1 MAPRHSAPRLGAVCM
16 AAAPTAMVTG
26 MTALTATRS
35 RATSPAVGTASAGTA
50 SIGTA
55 SAGTASVATAPVSA
69 TAVLSRTQSRRIL
82 AASVFGFFLVGLDA
96 MVVNVALPAINRA
109 LAGGMAGAQW
119 VIDGYTL
126 AFAALMLSAG
136 AVSDR
141 IGAKAAYGLGL
152 IGFTLSSAA
161 CGLAP
166 SLGLL
171 IGARLL
177 QGAAASLMLPASLAL
192 VRQAFPDPAKRNRAI
207 ALWTAAGSAAAAA
220 GPVAGGLITAA
231 VDWRWIFFLNLP
243 AGAAALALLS
253 GTPKLVQ
260 ATATARA
267 HFDLVGLV
275 TSVAA
280 LAGLTYGFIEGGAK
294 GFGSTPV
301 LASFAAAAIGAVVFV
316 VAETRSAKSP
326 QARPMVPLAL
336 FKSRAM
342 SLAAAAGFTVNAAF
356 YGVIFLFSLYFQ
368 QVAHKSPT
376 VTGLLFAPIT
386 AVVTLVNVTVA
397 ARMVARIGARASMT
411 IGLAG
416 TAGAMVLLLA
426 VRPGQPAWA
435 LVLLLVPVS
444 FAGAFVVPALTIMV
458 MGSVP
463 AEQAG
468 TAAGIVNTSRQV
480 GGALAVAV
488 AGALVAGGDFAHGM
502 HLTLIGIAALLAV
515 AAVAVQVLAPG
526 RKR

>member
-1 MAPRHSAPRLGAVCM
+1 MV
-16 AAAPTAMVTG
+16 AAQTAIVTG
-26 MTALTATRS
+26 MTALTATRP
-35 RATSPAVGTASAGTA
+35 RATST
-50 SIGTA
+50 
-55 SAGTASVATAPVSA
+55 SA
-69 TAVLSRTQSRRIL
+69 TAELSPTQSRRVL

-96 MVVNVALPAINRA
+96 MVVNVALPAINRS

-136 AVSDR
+136 ALSDR
-141 IGAKAAYGLGL
+141 IGAKAAYGFGL

-171 IGARLL
+171 VTARLV
-177 QGAAASLMLPASLAL
+177 QGGAASLMLPASLAL

-243 AGAAALALLS
+243 AGAVALALLA

-260 ATATARA
+260 AKSAVRA
-267 HFDLVGLV
+267 HFDVIGLIS
-275 TSVAA
+275 SVVA
-280 LAGLTYGFIEGGAK
+280 LAGLTYGFIEGGSK
-294 GFGSTPV
+294 GFGTTPV
-301 LASFAAAAIGAVVFV
+301 LASFAAAVLASVVFA
-316 VAETRSAKSP
+316 VAESR
-326 QARPMVPLAL
+326 QARPMVPLTL

-342 SLAAAAGFTVNAAF
+342 SLTAFAGFAVNAAF
-356 YGVIFLFSLYFQ
+356 YGVIFLLSLYFQ
-368 QVAHKSPT
+368 QVAHKSST

-397 ARMVARIGARASMT
+397 ARMVARIGARLSMT
-411 IGLAG
+411 IGLVG
-416 TAGAMVLLLA
+416 TAGAMLLLLA
-426 VRPGQPAWA
+426 VRPDQPAWL

-502 HLTLIGIAALLAV
+502 HVMLIGIAVLLAA
-515 AAVAVQVLAPG
+515 AAVAVQLLAPG

>member
-1 MAPRHSAPRLGAVCM
+1 MATARA
-16 AAAPTAMVTG
+16 AMVTG
-26 MTALTATRS
+26 MTALTATRQ
-35 RATSPAVGTASAGTA
+35 RATNPTATAPAAPSITTSPAPSAA
-50 SIGTA
+50 A
-55 SAGTASVATAPVSA
+55 AK
-69 TAVLSRTQSRRIL
+69 RIL

-96 MVVNVALPAINRA
+96 MVVNVALPAINRS
-109 LAGGMAGAQW
+109 LAGGLAGAQW

-136 AVSDR
+136 ALSDR
-141 IGAKAAYGLGL
+141 VGAKAAYGLGL

-166 SLGLL
+166 SLALL
-171 IGARLL
+171 ITGRLV

-192 VRQAFPDPAKRNRAI
+192 IRQAFPDPAERNRAI

-243 AGAAALALLS
+243 AGAAALALLV
-253 GTPKLVQ
+253 GTPKLAQ
-260 ATATARA
+260 ATSAARA
-267 HFDLVGLV
+267 HFDVLGLLS
-275 TSVAA
+275 SVVA
-280 LAGLTYGFIEGGAK
+280 LAGLTYGFIEGGSK
-294 GFGSTPV
+294 GFSTAPV
-301 LASFAAAAIGAVVFV
+301 LASFAAALLASVVFA
-316 VAETRSAKSP
+316 VAESR
-326 QARPMVPLAL
+326 QAQPMVPLAL

-342 SLAAAAGFTVNAAF
+342 SLTAAAGFSVNAAF
-356 YGVIFLFSLYFQ
+356 YGVIFLLSLYFQ

-386 AVVTLVNVTVA
+386 AVVSVVNVTVA

-411 IGLAG
+411 VGLTG
-416 TAGAMVLLLA
+416 TAGAMLLLLA
-426 VRPGQPAWA
+426 VRPDQPAWV
-435 LVLLLVPVS
+435 LVLLLIPVS

-463 AEQAG
+463 AERAG

-502 HLTLIGIAALLAV
+502 HVTLIGIAVLLAV
-515 AAVAVQVLAPG
+515 SAVAVQLLAPG
-526 RKR
+526 RER

>member
-1 MAPRHSAPRLGAVCM
+1 M
-16 AAAPTAMVTG
+16 AAAPTAIVTG
-26 MTALTATRS
+26 MTALTATRP
-35 RATSPAVGTASAGTA
+35 RATSSAAGA
-50 SIGTA
+50 A

-69 TAVLSRTQSRRIL
+69 ATALSRAQSRRVL

-96 MVVNVALPAINRA
+96 MVVNVALPAINRS

-166 SLGLL
+166 SLGML
-171 IGARLL
+171 IGARLA

-192 VRQAFPDPAKRNRAI
+192 VRQAFPDPAQRNRAI

-260 ATATARA
+260 ATAAVRA
-267 HFDLVGLV
+267 HFDVLGLV
-275 TSVAA
+275 TSVVA

-301 LASFAAAAIGAVVFV
+301 LASFAAAVIASVAFA
-316 VAETRSAKSP
+316 VAESR
-326 QARPMVPLAL
+326 QAHPMVPLTL
-336 FKSRAM
+336 FNSRAM

-368 QVAHKSPT
+368 QVAHKSST

-411 IGLAG
+411 IGLVG
-416 TAGAMVLLLA
+416 TAGAMILLLA

-488 AGALVAGGDFAHGM
+488 AGAMVAGGDFAHGM
-502 HLTLIGIAALLAV
+502 HLTLVGIAALLAV

>member
-1 MAPRHSAPRLGAVCM
+1 MAVPQ
-16 AAAPTAMVTG
+16 TAIVTG
-26 MTALTATRS
+26 MTALTATRP
-35 RATSPAVGTASAGTA
+35 RATSTAAAPASG
-50 SIGTA
+50 
-55 SAGTASVATAPVSA
+55 ATAPAATTLSA
-69 TAVLSRTQSRRIL
+69 TAAKRVL

-96 MVVNVALPAINRA
+96 MVVNVALPAINRS
-109 LAGGMAGAQW
+109 LAGGLAGAQW

-136 AVSDR
+136 ALSDR
-141 IGAKAAYGLGL
+141 VGAKAAYGLGL

-171 IGARLL
+171 ITARLV

-192 VRQAFPDPAKRNRAI
+192 IRQAFPDPGKRNRAI

-243 AGAAALALLS
+243 AGAAALALLA
-253 GTPKLVQ
+253 GTPKLAQ
-260 ATATARA
+260 AASATRA
-267 HFDLVGLV
+267 HFDVIGLV
-275 TSVAA
+275 SSVVA
-280 LAGLTYGFIEGGAK
+280 LAGLTYGFIEGGSK
-294 GFGSTPV
+294 GFGTAGV
-301 LASFAAAAIGAVVFV
+301 LASFAAAALASVVFA
-316 VAETRSAKSP
+316 VAESR
-326 QARPMVPLAL
+326 QERPMVPLAL

-342 SLAAAAGFTVNAAF
+342 SLTAAAGFSVNAAF
-356 YGVIFLFSLYFQ
+356 YGVIFLLSLYFQ

-386 AVVTLVNVTVA
+386 AVVSVVNVTVA
-397 ARMVARIGARASMT
+397 ARMVARIGARLSMT

-416 TAGAMVLLLA
+416 TSGAMLLLLA
-426 VRPGQPAWA
+426 VRPGQPAWL

-444 FAGAFVVPALTIMV
+444 FAGSFVVPALTIMV

-463 AEQAG
+463 AERAG

-480 GGALAVAV
+480 GGALSVAV
-488 AGALVAGGDFAHGM
+488 AGALVAGGDFARGM
-502 HLTLIGIAALLAV
+502 HLTLIGIAVMLAV
-515 AAVAVQVLAPG
+515 AAVAVQLLAPG
-526 RKR
+526 RER

>member
-1 MAPRHSAPRLGAVCM
+1 
-16 AAAPTAMVTG
+16 
-26 MTALTATRS
+26 MTALTAARP
-35 RATSPAVGTASAGTA
+35 RATSTAATTSVADA
-50 SIGTA
+50 P
-55 SAGTASVATAPVSA
+55 VATATATIDTAPSA
-69 TAVLSRTQSRRIL
+69 TAARRIL

-96 MVVNVALPAINRA
+96 MVVNVALPAINRS

-136 AVSDR
+136 ALSDR

-171 IGARLL
+171 VTARLV
-177 QGAAASLMLPASLAL
+177 QGGAASLMLPASLSL

-243 AGAAALALLS
+243 AGAAALALLA

-260 ATATARA
+260 ARTAVGA
-267 HFDLVGLV
+267 HFDVIGLV
-275 TSVAA
+275 SSVVA
-280 LAGLTYGFIEGGAK
+280 LAGLTYGFIEGGSK
-294 GFGSTPV
+294 GFGTTPV
-301 LASFAAAAIGAVVFV
+301 LASFAAAVLASVVFA
-316 VAETRSAKSP
+316 VAESR

-342 SLAAAAGFTVNAAF
+342 SLTAFAGFTVNAAF
-356 YGVIFLFSLYFQ
+356 YGVIFLLSLYFQ
-368 QVAHKSPT
+368 QVAHKSST

-397 ARMVARIGARASMT
+397 ARMVAKIGARLSMT

-416 TAGAMVLLLA
+416 TAGAMLLLLA
-426 VRPGQPAWA
+426 VRPDQPAWL
-435 LVLLLVPVS
+435 LVLLLIPVS

-502 HLTLIGIAALLAV
+502 HVTLIGIAVLLTA
-515 AAVAVQVLAPG
+515 AAVAVQLLAPG

>member
-1 MAPRHSAPRLGAVCM
+1 MAVPQDAI
-16 AAAPTAMVTG
+16 VTG
-26 MTALTATRS
+26 MTALTATRP
-35 RATSPAVGTASAGTA
+35 RATSTAA
-50 SIGTA
+50 
-55 SAGTASVATAPVSA
+55 ATAPSA
-69 TAVLSRTQSRRIL
+69 TAALGSIQSRRIL
-82 AASVFGFFLVGLDA
+82 AASVFGFFLIGLDA
-96 MVVNVALPAINRA
+96 MVVNVALPAINRS
-109 LAGGMAGAQW
+109 LAGGLAGAQW

-136 AVSDR
+136 ALSDR
-141 IGAKAAYGLGL
+141 VGAKAAYGLGL

-171 IGARLL
+171 ITARLV

-192 VRQAFPDPAKRNRAI
+192 IRQAFPDPARRNRAI

-243 AGAAALALLS
+243 AGAAALALLA
-253 GTPKLVQ
+253 GTPKLAQ
-260 ATATARA
+260 AATAA
-267 HFDLVGLV
+267 HAPFDVLGLLS
-275 TSVAA
+275 SVVA
-280 LAGLTYGFIEGGAK
+280 LAGLTYGFIEGGSK
-294 GFGSTPV
+294 GFGTAPV
-301 LASFAAAAIGAVVFV
+301 LASFAAAVLASAVFA
-316 VAETRSAKSP
+316 VAESR
-326 QARPMVPLAL
+326 QAQPMVPLAL

-342 SLAAAAGFTVNAAF
+342 SLTAFAGFTVNAAF

-386 AVVTLVNVTVA
+386 AVVSVVNVTVA
-397 ARMVARIGARASMT
+397 ARMVARIGARLSMT
-411 IGLAG
+411 IGLSG
-416 TAGAMVLLLA
+416 TSGAMLLLLA
-426 VRPGQPAWA
+426 VRPDQSAWI
-435 LVLLLVPVS
+435 LVLLLIPVS

-463 AEQAG
+463 AERAG

-480 GGALAVAV
+480 GGALSVAV
-488 AGALVAGGDFAHGM
+488 AGALVAGGDFAGGM
-502 HLTLIGIAALLAV
+502 HLTLIGIALALAA
-515 AAVAVQVLAPG
+515 AAVAVQLLAPG
-526 RKR
+526 RER

>member
-1 MAPRHSAPRLGAVCM
+1 MAVPQ
-16 AAAPTAMVTG
+16 TAIVTG
-26 MTALTATRS
+26 MTALTATRP
-35 RATSPAVGTASAGTA
+35 RATSTAAAPASG
-50 SIGTA
+50 
-55 SAGTASVATAPVSA
+55 ATAPAATTLSA
-69 TAVLSRTQSRRIL
+69 TAAKRVL

-96 MVVNVALPAINRA
+96 MVVNVALPAINRS
-109 LAGGMAGAQW
+109 LAGGLAGAQW

-136 AVSDR
+136 ALSDR
-141 IGAKAAYGLGL
+141 VGAKAAYGLGL

-171 IGARLL
+171 ITARLV

-192 VRQAFPDPAKRNRAI
+192 IRQAFPDPGKRNRAI

-243 AGAAALALLS
+243 AGAAALALLA
-253 GTPKLVQ
+253 GTPKLAQ
-260 ATATARA
+260 AASATRA
-267 HFDLVGLV
+267 HFDVIGLV
-275 TSVAA
+275 SSVVA
-280 LAGLTYGFIEGGAK
+280 LAGLTYGFIEGGSK
-294 GFGSTPV
+294 GFGTAGV
-301 LASFAAAAIGAVVFV
+301 LASFAAAVLASVVFA
-316 VAETRSAKSP
+316 VAESR
-326 QARPMVPLAL
+326 QERPMVPLAL

-342 SLAAAAGFTVNAAF
+342 SLTAAAGFSVNAAF
-356 YGVIFLFSLYFQ
+356 YGVIFLLSLYFQ

-386 AVVTLVNVTVA
+386 AVVSVVNVTVA
-397 ARMVARIGARASMT
+397 ARMVARIGARLSMT

-416 TAGAMVLLLA
+416 TSGAMLLLLA
-426 VRPGQPAWA
+426 VRPGQPAWL

-444 FAGAFVVPALTIMV
+444 FAGSFVVPALTIMV

-463 AEQAG
+463 AERAG

-480 GGALAVAV
+480 GGALSVAV
-488 AGALVAGGDFAHGM
+488 AGALVAGGDFARGM
-502 HLTLIGIAALLAV
+502 HLTLIGIAVMLAV
-515 AAVAVQVLAPG
+515 AAVAVQLLAPG
-526 RKR
+526 RER

>member
-1 MAPRHSAPRLGAVCM
+1 MAVPQ
-16 AAAPTAMVTG
+16 TAIVTG
-26 MTALTATRS
+26 MTALTATRP
-35 RATSPAVGTASAGTA
+35 RATSTAAAPASG
-50 SIGTA
+50 
-55 SAGTASVATAPVSA
+55 ATAPAATTLSA
-69 TAVLSRTQSRRIL
+69 TAAKRVL

-96 MVVNVALPAINRA
+96 MVVNVALPAINRS
-109 LAGGMAGAQW
+109 LAGGLAGAQW

-136 AVSDR
+136 ALSDR
-141 IGAKAAYGLGL
+141 VGAKAAYGLGL

-171 IGARLL
+171 ITARLV

-192 VRQAFPDPAKRNRAI
+192 IRQAFPDPGKRNRAI

-243 AGAAALALLS
+243 AGAAALALLA
-253 GTPKLVQ
+253 GTPKLAQ
-260 ATATARA
+260 AASATRA
-267 HFDLVGLV
+267 HFDVIGLV
-275 TSVAA
+275 SSVVA
-280 LAGLTYGFIEGGAK
+280 LAGLTYGFIEGGSK
-294 GFGSTPV
+294 GFGTAGV
-301 LASFAAAAIGAVVFV
+301 LASFAAAVLASVVFA
-316 VAETRSAKSP
+316 VAESR
-326 QARPMVPLAL
+326 QERPMVPLAL

-342 SLAAAAGFTVNAAF
+342 SLTAAAGFSVNAAF
-356 YGVIFLFSLYFQ
+356 YGVIFLLSLYFQ

-386 AVVTLVNVTVA
+386 AVVSVVNVTVA
-397 ARMVARIGARASMT
+397 ARMVARIGARLSMT

-416 TAGAMVLLLA
+416 TSGAMLLLLA
-426 VRPGQPAWA
+426 VRPGQPVWL

-444 FAGAFVVPALTIMV
+444 FAGSFVVPALTIMV

-463 AEQAG
+463 AERAG

-480 GGALAVAV
+480 GGALSVAV
-488 AGALVAGGDFAHGM
+488 AGALVAGGDFARGM
-502 HLTLIGIAALLAV
+502 HLTLIGIAVMLAV
-515 AAVAVQVLAPG
+515 AAVAVQLLAPG
-526 RKR
+526 RER

>member
-1 MAPRHSAPRLGAVCM
+1 MV
-16 AAAPTAMVTG
+16 AARAAIVTD
-26 MTALTATRS
+26 MTALTAARP
-35 RATSPAVGTASAGTA
+35 RATSTAATAPAATASATA
-50 SIGTA
+50 A
-55 SAGTASVATAPVSA
+55 
-69 TAVLSRTQSRRIL
+69 RRVL

-96 MVVNVALPAINRA
+96 MVVNVALPAINRS

-136 AVSDR
+136 ALSDR

-152 IGFTLSSAA
+152 VGFTLSSAA
-161 CGLAP
+161 CGVAP
-166 SLGLL
+166 SLALL
-171 IGARLL
+171 VAARLV
-177 QGAAASLMLPASLAL
+177 QGAAAALMLPASLAL
-192 VRQAFPDPAKRNRAI
+192 VRQAFPDPARRNRAI

-243 AGAAALALLS
+243 AGAAALALLA
-253 GTPKLVQ
+253 GTPKLVRAQ
-260 ATATARA
+260 TAARA
-267 HFDLVGLV
+267 HFDVTGLV
-275 TSVAA
+275 SSVVA
-280 LAGLTYGFIEGGAK
+280 LAGLTYGFIEGGSR
-294 GFGSTPV
+294 GFGTTPV
-301 LASFAAAAIGAVVFV
+301 LTSFAAAVAASAVFV
-316 VAETRSAKSP
+316 VAESR
-326 QARPMVPLAL
+326 QAQPMVPLML

-342 SLAAAAGFTVNAAF
+342 SLTAFAGFTVNAAF
-356 YGVIFLFSLYFQ
+356 YGVIFLLSLYFQ
-368 QVAHKSPT
+368 QVAHKSST

-397 ARMVARIGARASMT
+397 ARMVAWIGARLSMT
-411 IGLAG
+411 IGLTG
-416 TAGAMVLLLA
+416 TAGAMLLLLA
-426 VRPGQPAWA
+426 VRPDQPAWQ

-488 AGALVAGGDFAHGM
+488 AGAMVAGGDFAQGM
-502 HLTLIGIAALLAV
+502 HVTLIGIAVLLAA
-515 AAVAVQVLAPG
+515 AAVAVQLLAPG

>member
-1 MAPRHSAPRLGAVCM
+1 
-16 AAAPTAMVTG
+16 MVTG
-26 MTALTATRS
+26 MTALTTTRP
-35 RATSPAVGTASAGTA
+35 RATSTAAAPASG
-50 SIGTA
+50 
-55 SAGTASVATAPVSA
+55 ATAPAA
-69 TAVLSRTQSRRIL
+69 TATATAAVVLSPVQSRRIL

-96 MVVNVALPAINRA
+96 MVVNVALPAINRS
-109 LAGGMAGAQW
+109 LAGGLAGAQW

-136 AVSDR
+136 ALSDR

-171 IGARLL
+171 ITARLI

-192 VRQAFPDPAKRNRAI
+192 IRQAFPVPAERNRAI

-243 AGAAALALLS
+243 AGAAALALLA
-253 GTPKLVQ
+253 GTPKVAQ
-260 ATATARA
+260 AANATRA
-267 HFDLVGLV
+267 HVDIVGLLS
-275 TSVAA
+275 SVVA

-294 GFGSTPV
+294 GFGTAPV
-301 LASFAAAAIGAVVFV
+301 VASFAAALLAAVVFA
-316 VAETRSAKSP
+316 VAETRTGKSP
-326 QARPMVPLAL
+326 LAQPMVPLEL

-356 YGVIFLFSLYFQ
+356 YGVIFLLSLYFQ

-386 AVVTLVNVTVA
+386 AVVSVVNVTVA
-397 ARMVARIGARASMT
+397 ARMVARIGARLSMT
-411 IGLAG
+411 IGLTG
-416 TAGAMVLLLA
+416 TSGAMLLLLA
-426 VRPGQPAWA
+426 LRPGQPAWL

-444 FAGAFVVPALTIMV
+444 FAGSFVVPALTIMV

-463 AEQAG
+463 AERAG

-480 GGALAVAV
+480 GGALSVAV
-488 AGALVAGGDFAHGM
+488 AGALVAGGDFARGM
-502 HLTLIGIAALLAV
+502 HLTLTGIAVLLAL
-515 AAVAVQVLAPG
+515 AAVAVQLLAPG
-526 RKR
+526 RER

>member
-1 MAPRHSAPRLGAVCM
+1 
-16 AAAPTAMVTG
+16 
-26 MTALTATRS
+26 MTALTAARP
-35 RATSPAVGTASAGTA
+35 RATSTAA
-50 SIGTA
+50 
-55 SAGTASVATAPVSA
+55 TASVADVPVTTPTVDAAPSA
-69 TAVLSRTQSRRIL
+69 SAARRVL

-96 MVVNVALPAINRA
+96 MVVNVALPAINRS

-136 AVSDR
+136 ALSDR
-141 IGAKAAYGLGL
+141 IGAKAAYSLGL

-171 IGARLL
+171 ITARLV
-177 QGAAASLMLPASLAL
+177 QGGAASLMLPASLAL

-243 AGAAALALLS
+243 AGAAALALLA

-260 ATATARA
+260 AKTAVGA
-267 HFDLVGLV
+267 HFDVIGLV
-275 TSVAA
+275 SSVVA
-280 LAGLTYGFIEGGAK
+280 LAGLTYGFIEGGSK
-294 GFGSTPV
+294 GFGTTPV
-301 LASFAAAAIGAVVFV
+301 LASFAAAVLASVVFA
-316 VAETRSAKSP
+316 VAETRSEKSA

-342 SLAAAAGFTVNAAF
+342 SLTAFAGFTVNAAF
-356 YGVIFLFSLYFQ
+356 YGVIFLLSLYFQ

-397 ARMVARIGARASMT
+397 ARMVAKIGARLSMT
-411 IGLAG
+411 IGLVG
-416 TAGAMVLLLA
+416 TAGAMLLLLA
-426 VRPGQPAWA
+426 VRPDQPAWL
-435 LVLLLVPVS
+435 LVLLLIPVS

-502 HLTLIGIAALLAV
+502 HVTLVGIAVLLAA
-515 AAVAVQVLAPG
+515 AAVAVQLLAPG

>member
-1 MAPRHSAPRLGAVCM
+1 
-16 AAAPTAMVTG
+16 
-26 MTALTATRS
+26 MTALTATRP
-35 RATSPAVGTASAGTA
+35 RAAGTA
-50 SIGTA
+50 ATA
-55 SAGTASVATAPVSA
+55 SVDIASVATAPSA
-69 TAVLSRTQSRRIL
+69 TAARRVL

-96 MVVNVALPAINRA
+96 MVVNVALPAINRS

-136 AVSDR
+136 ALSDR

-171 IGARLL
+171 VTARLV
-177 QGAAASLMLPASLAL
+177 QGGAASLMLPASLAL

-243 AGAAALALLS
+243 AGAAALVLLA

-260 ATATARA
+260 AKSAVGA
-267 HFDLVGLV
+267 HFDVIGLV
-275 TSVAA
+275 SSVVA
-280 LAGLTYGFIEGGAK
+280 LAGLTYGFIEGGSK
-294 GFGSTPV
+294 GFGTTPV
-301 LASFAAAAIGAVVFV
+301 LASFAAAGLASVVFAL
-316 VAETRSAKSP
+316 AESR

-342 SLAAAAGFTVNAAF
+342 SLTAFAGFTVNAAF
-356 YGVIFLFSLYFQ
+356 YSVIFLLSLYFQ
-368 QVAHKSPT
+368 QVAHKSST

-397 ARMVARIGARASMT
+397 ARMVARIGARLSMT
-411 IGLAG
+411 VGLVG
-416 TAGAMVLLLA
+416 TAGAMLLLLA
-426 VRPGQPAWA
+426 VRPDQPAWL
-435 LVLLLVPVS
+435 LVLLLIPVS

-502 HLTLIGIAALLAV
+502 HVTLIGIAALLAA
-515 AAVAVQVLAPG
+515 AAVAVQLLAPG

>member
-1 MAPRHSAPRLGAVCM
+1 MAVPQ
-16 AAAPTAMVTG
+16 TAIVTG
-26 MTALTATRS
+26 MTALTATRP
-35 RATSPAVGTASAGTA
+35 RATSTAAAPASG
-50 SIGTA
+50 
-55 SAGTASVATAPVSA
+55 ATAPAATTLSA
-69 TAVLSRTQSRRIL
+69 TAAKRVL

-96 MVVNVALPAINRA
+96 MVVNVALPAINRS
-109 LAGGMAGAQW
+109 LAGGLAGAQW

-136 AVSDR
+136 ALSDR
-141 IGAKAAYGLGL
+141 VGAKAAYGLGL

-171 IGARLL
+171 ITARLV

-192 VRQAFPDPAKRNRAI
+192 IRQAFPDPGKRNRAI

-243 AGAAALALLS
+243 AGAAALALLA
-253 GTPKLVQ
+253 GTPKLAQ
-260 ATATARA
+260 AASATRA
-267 HFDLVGLV
+267 HFDVIGLV
-275 TSVAA
+275 SSVVA
-280 LAGLTYGFIEGGAK
+280 LAGLTYGFIEGGSK
-294 GFGSTPV
+294 GFGTADV
-301 LASFAAAAIGAVVFV
+301 LASFAAAALASVVFA
-316 VAETRSAKSP
+316 VAESR
-326 QARPMVPLAL
+326 QERPMVPLAL

-342 SLAAAAGFTVNAAF
+342 SLTAAAGFSVNAAF
-356 YGVIFLFSLYFQ
+356 YGVIFLLSLYFQ

-386 AVVTLVNVTVA
+386 AVVSVVNVTVA
-397 ARMVARIGARASMT
+397 ARMVARIGARLSMT

-416 TAGAMVLLLA
+416 TSGAMLLLLA
-426 VRPGQPAWA
+426 VRPGQPAWL

-444 FAGAFVVPALTIMV
+444 FAGSFVVPALTIMV

-463 AEQAG
+463 AERAG

-480 GGALAVAV
+480 GGALSVAV
-488 AGALVAGGDFAHGM
+488 AGALVAGGDFARGM
-502 HLTLIGIAALLAV
+502 HLTLIGIAVMLAV
-515 AAVAVQVLAPG
+515 AAVAVQLLAPG
-526 RKR
+526 RER

>member
-1 MAPRHSAPRLGAVCM
+1 
-16 AAAPTAMVTG
+16 
-26 MTALTATRS
+26 MTALTTTRQQAT
-35 RATSPAVGTASAGTA
+35 GTAAP
-50 SIGTA
+50 A
-55 SAGTASVATAPVSA
+55 SAATASVTTAPVAATPGAAGPATAPTTTPAAAPSA
-69 TAVLSRTQSRRIL
+69 AAARRIL

-96 MVVNVALPAINRA
+96 MVVNVALPAINRS
-109 LAGGMAGAQW
+109 LAGGLAGAQW

-136 AVSDR
+136 ALSDR
-141 IGAKAAYGLGL
+141 IGAKATYGLGL

-161 CGLAP
+161 CGVAP
-166 SLGLL
+166 SLALL
-171 IGARLL
+171 ITARLV

-192 VRQAFPDPAKRNRAI
+192 IRQAFPDPAKRNRAI

-243 AGAAALALLS
+243 AGAAALALLA
-253 GTPKLVQ
+253 GTPKLAQ
-260 ATATARA
+260 AGSAVRAR
-267 HFDLVGLV
+267 FDVLGLLS
-275 TSVAA
+275 SVVA

-294 GFGSTPV
+294 GFGTAPV
-301 LASFAAAAIGAVVFV
+301 LSSFAAAVLAAVVFA
-316 VAETRSAKSP
+316 VAESR
-326 QARPMVPLAL
+326 QAQPMVPLAI

-342 SLAAAAGFTVNAAF
+342 SLTAFAGFTVNAAF
-356 YGVIFLFSLYFQ
+356 YGVIFLLSLYFQ

-386 AVVTLVNVTVA
+386 AVVSVVNVTVA
-397 ARMVARIGARASMT
+397 ARMVARIGARLSMT
-411 IGLAG
+411 IGLTG
-416 TAGAMVLLLA
+416 TAGAMLLLLA
-426 VRPGQPAWA
+426 VRPDQPAWA

-463 AEQAG
+463 AERAG

-480 GGALAVAV
+480 GGALSVAV

-502 HLTLIGIAALLAV
+502 HVTLIGIAVVLAV
-515 AAVAVQVLAPG
+515 AAVAVQLLAPG
-526 RKR
+526 RER

>member
-1 MAPRHSAPRLGAVCM
+1 
-16 AAAPTAMVTG
+16 
-26 MTALTATRS
+26 MTALTATRP
-35 RATSPAVGTASAGTA
+35 RATSTAAAALSSA
-50 SIGTA
+50 
-55 SAGTASVATAPVSA
+55 
-69 TAVLSRTQSRRIL
+69 QSRRVL

-96 MVVNVALPAINRA
+96 MVVNVALPAINRS
-109 LAGGMAGAQW
+109 LAGGLAGAQW

-136 AVSDR
+136 ALSDR
-141 IGAKAAYGLGL
+141 IGAKAAYGFGL

-171 IGARLL
+171 ITARLV
-177 QGAAASLMLPASLAL
+177 QGAAAALMLPASLAL
-192 VRQAFPDPAKRNRAI
+192 IRQAFPDPAARNRAI

-243 AGAAALALLS
+243 AGAAALALLA
-253 GTPKLVQ
+253 GTPKLAQ
-260 ATATARA
+260 LAQAATATRA
-267 HFDLVGLV
+267 HFDVLGLV
-275 TSVAA
+275 SSVVA
-280 LAGLTYGFIEGGAK
+280 LAGLTYGFIEGGSK
-294 GFGSTPV
+294 GFGTAPV
-301 LASFAAAAIGAVVFV
+301 LASFAAAALATVVFAL
-316 VAETRSAKSP
+316 AESR
-326 QARPMVPLAL
+326 QERPMVPLTL

-356 YGVIFLFSLYFQ
+356 YGVIFLLSLYFQ

-386 AVVTLVNVTVA
+386 AVVSVVNVTVA

-416 TAGAMVLLLA
+416 TAGAMLLLLA
-426 VRPGQPAWA
+426 VRPDQPAWL
-435 LVLLLVPVS
+435 LVLLLIPVS
-444 FAGAFVVPALTIMV
+444 FAGSFVVPALTIMV

-463 AEQAG
+463 AERAG

-488 AGALVAGGDFAHGM
+488 AGALVAGGDFARGM
-502 HLTLIGIAALLAV
+502 HLTLIGLAVVLAV
-515 AAVAVQVLAPG
+515 AAVAVRLLAPG
-526 RKR
+526 RER